1 MQYLHNLNPR
11 KSEDLST
18 MAAPRGWS
26 CDAWASRCTRHWS
39 ILPSGG
45 SSKAKKKK
53 TFCRWATGH
62 LPPRFCGTFQLDS
75 VSTMGSGG
83 SFIFRFSSFNPPLH
97 SLHLQKSSKIT
108 NAGGKLQKRQ
118 THGIYVHKTRSSRS
132 KGQDVKT
139 RNFKRDKL
147 ILPFRRK
154 YGSDLDR
161 NMALRL
167 SLDMGHEGHKRCGMM
182 WMKVDWMPVANPS
195 VCKLS
200 VCREASISHDGCPGT
215 GLLSIQKCPKGTA
228 SISENI
234 ERQIWNLYESITIEP
249 FSSLFTWGKM
259 AWRCSHPDR
268 VGSLLQS
275 ATMSLYTCRKSFKML
290 RAKSR
295 YSLEKATL
303 DILTDCPPHHG
314 PCSTDEQYCSAWHTC
329 GLLRVCCLCC
339 WPEGSDSV
347 LFAGNCD
354 SQHDTKWYAKKR
366 SSCKTIRWLRTRNF
380 AASSACS
387 VCSFS
392 PREARESSVD
402 PSARWNV
409 ALGACLTQSCDSWSI
424 MMMSWSSLVLSTV
437 YEGLSWKMLEA
448 HWKLWPNLTDS
459 GGLIHHD
466 TPTVPRCSKMFRV
479 PMGKN
484 M

>member
-53 TFCRWATGH
+53 TSAWPQDICRRGCAGQ
-62 LPPRFCGTFQLDS
+62 CGTFQLDS

-154 YGSDLDR
+154 YGSDLDQ

-167 SLDMGHEGHKRCGMM
+167 SLDMGHEGHEGHKRCGMM
-182 WMKVDWMPVANPS
+182 WNDVDEGWLNA
-195 VCKLS
+195 
-200 VCREASISHDGCPGT
+200 G
-215 GLLSIQKCPKGTA
+215 
-228 SISENI
+228 
-234 ERQIWNLYESITIEP
+234 RQS
-249 FSSLFTWGKM
+249 K
-259 AWRCSHPDR
+259 R
-268 VGSLLQS
+268 
-275 ATMSLYTCRKSFKML
+275 MSTQC
-290 RAKSR
+290 
-295 YSLEKATL
+295 
-303 DILTDCPPHHG
+303 
-314 PCSTDEQYCSAWHTC
+314 
-329 GLLRVCCLCC
+329 V
-339 WPEGSDSV
+339 
-347 LFAGNCD
+347 
-354 SQHDTKWYAKKR
+354 
-366 SSCKTIRWLRTRNF
+366 
-380 AASSACS
+380 
-387 VCSFS
+387 
-392 PREARESSVD
+392 PRGID
-402 PSARWNV
+402 FPW
-409 ALGACLTQSCDSWSI
+409 W
-424 MMMSWSSLVLSTV
+424 
-437 YEGLSWKMLEA
+437 LSWDRPPEHTEM
-448 HWKLWPNLTDS
+448 S
-459 GGLIHHD
+459 
-466 TPTVPRCSKMFRV
+466 
-479 PMGKN
+479 
-484 M
+484 